1 MKRKLIILSG
11 LTLVGIAAYF
21 GLSGD
26 KEPIRYDPVVYEDGS
41 TEYRL
46 INAGKDRIRGN
57 EDDQHWVL
65 RFPKG
70 LYVKSLEEDIVRLNK
85 KPPGPQFLYNRD
97 IRFVVTLPDFTYLTD
112 SYSRSRS
119 DLLKVHWTGE
129 EVKYGMGTYQ
139 EHDSSFSSR
148 HDAYTNFDCRKDEEV
163 IPGLFKL
170 RDPTDAEIQAMR
182 DKYGPREYFYDDV
195 CGVTDPMFTHYSVYD
210 TSGRPIGRGDC
221 YPLKKLD
228 ESYGEKGQCTFRFW
242 QPQSREISY
251 SFRKQYL
258 PQIHDIHAGVV
269 DLISAA
275 TDEQK
280 SINMF
285 DKGEK

>member
-1 MKRKLIILSG
+1 MKRNLIILSG

-57 EDDQHWVL
+57 EDDQHWVM

-70 LYVKSLEEDIVRLNK
+70 LYVNALEETPGLKGRKLN
-85 KPPGPQFLYNRD
+85 PAFQYNRD
-97 IRFVVTLPDFTYLTD
+97 ITIIVTLPDFGFVEQPFGGPRNDQLD
-112 SYSRSRS
+112 
-119 DLLKVHWTGE
+119 VHWTGE
-129 EVKYGMGTYQ
+129 EVKYGTGVYQ
-139 EHDSSFSSR
+139 KAGSSFSSH
-148 HDAYTNFDCRKDEEV
+148 HDAYTNFDCRKDKE
-163 IPGLFKL
+163 IFSGLYKL